1 MSIPVFRDPRVV
13 SLEAELARVM
23 SAYDAVLDALPPG
36 SADVA
41 PEGQWSPVQ
50 IVWHVSKVQ
59 HWAVSRLAAGAA
71 ALPAMSTVPPGPA
84 PATILKLLD
93 AFPIRDRS
101 TRVQAPEAVRPPTGL
116 VLDAERARWR
126 EGRATLVETLQQIG
140 PNLTNVRGE
149 HPAFGTLS
157 GWQWALWVAQHEER
171 HLEQLREVV
180 AGTR

>member
-13 SLEAELARVM
+13 ALEAELARVM

-36 SADVA
+36 ASDVA

-59 HWAVSRLAAGAA
+59 HWAVSRLTAGAA

-101 TRVQAPEAVRPPTGL
+101 TRVQAPR
-116 VLDAERARWR
+116 RSARR
-126 EGRATLVETLQQIG
+126 RGSCSTPNGRG
-140 PNLTNVRGE
+140 GVRGE
-149 HPAFGTLS
+149 PRWSRRCS
-157 GWQWALWVAQHEER
+157 GSAP
-171 HLEQLREVV
+171 
-180 AGTR
+180 T